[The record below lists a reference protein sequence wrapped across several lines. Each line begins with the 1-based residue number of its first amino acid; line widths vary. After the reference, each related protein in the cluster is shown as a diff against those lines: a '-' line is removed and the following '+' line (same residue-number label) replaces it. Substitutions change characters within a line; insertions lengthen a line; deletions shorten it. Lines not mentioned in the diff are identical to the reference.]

1 MMRIEPSRQHLPE
14 VAVTDALRIRP
25 AVPADVP
32 TLHRQLRD
40 FAAFEKLS
48 HAFTIGEAELLR
60 DGFGPTPRF
69 RALIADERGIGVG
82 FLLFY
87 PYYASTF
94 RGISGIFVEDLWVEP
109 SHRGRGVARALFAEV
124 ARIARAEGHGAL
136 GLSALDWNENARRL
150 YRNLGFAEIEGW
162 VGYRLM
168 GEAFSRLARGE

>member
-1 MMRIEPSRQHLPE
+1 M
-14 VAVTDALRIRP
+14 TDALRIRP

-69 RALIADERGIGVG
+69 RTLIADEGGIGVG

-168 GEAFSRLARGE
+168 GEAFSRLAREE